1 MRSKADQGSYQSEL
15 GGVIAVLIAV
25 NIIVQFFG
33 ITSGKITIK
42 LDNEAAVDQAGGDW
56 PLNVRQECFD
66 YLQEIRNRIKLLPI
80 VVDIGWVKGHKK
92 GKKTWWHLRNDFCD
106 LKAKE
111 YLHDCT
117 SGPPERR
124 KKHKTPRLF
133 YEKWAL
139 YLHGVKQSSLD
150 KEDMYTVVFGNS
162 LRDPGAISLLDYW
175 RDNHDMPIPDCNN
188 VDWETF
194 HNVCRQLPM
203 GINWWISKFWSGH
216 IGVGNMLCHRGWQAS
231 DACPLCRHCNK
242 KSSHVLKCPNNKAKE
257 LFTHKVNNKLKQTLE
272 KESTCPNLQ
281 EIILEVLKSHCYGLQ
296 PNFTKP
302 YTNPKLKAAIRAQ
315 QKIGWDNFVLG
326 RWSPLWQIV
335 QTRYLL
341 TFENQRSPQ
350 RWAIEIIKKMTM
362 ITWDM
367 WQFCNG
373 IVHSAAG
380 PDAIAQHTRLDREME
395 EEFDEGTDTLFPS
408 DRHFLWNYSP

>member
-1 MRSKADQGSYQSEL
+1 M
-15 GGVIAVLIAV
+15 
-25 NIIVQFFG
+25 
-33 ITSGKITIK
+33 
-42 LDNEAAVDQAGGDW
+42 DNEAAVDQAGGDW

-66 YLQEIRNRIKLLPI
+66 YLQEIRNRLNLLPI
-80 VVDIGWVKGHKK
+80 EVDIGWVKGHKK
-92 GKKTWWHLRNDFCD
+92 GKKTWWHVQNDFCD

-111 YLHDCT
+111 YLKDCT

-162 LRDPGAISLLDYW
+162 LRDPGAISLLEYW
-175 RDNHDMPIPDCNN
+175 RTHHDMPISDCDD
-188 VDWETF
+188 VAWETF
-194 HNVCRQLPM
+194 HDVRRQLPM
-203 GINWWISKFWSGH
+203 GINRWISKFWSGH
-216 IGVGNMLCHRGWQAS
+216 IGVGNMLRHRGWQAS
-231 DACPLCRHCNK
+231 DACPLCNHSNE
-242 KSSHVLKCPNNKAKE
+242 KSSHVLKCTSNEAKE
-257 LFTHKVNNKLKQTLE
+257 LFNYKVNNELKQTLE

-281 EIILEVLKSHCYGLQ
+281 AIILEILKSHRCGLR
-296 PNFTKP
+296 PDFTVA
-302 YTNPKLKAAIRAQ
+302 YTNPELKAAIRAQ
-315 QKIGWDNFVLG
+315 QTIGWDNFVLG
-326 RWSPLWQIV
+326 RWTPLWQTV
-335 QTRYLL
+335 QARYLL
-341 TFENQRSPQ
+341 TFENQRSPR

-380 PDAIAQHTRLDREME
+380 PDAIAQHA
-395 EEFDEGTDTLFPS
+395 
-408 DRHFLWNYSP
+408 